1 MPACPRIVLF
11 LVRVITSK
19 YGIKSAITP
28 IVTPVKRFLRLVL
41 RNLALSWIRKGIWVM
56 AEVVHTPVLLE
67 QTLEYLAPR
76 GRNEI
81 LVDATMGEGGHSH
94 AFLSRFP
101 DLSVVGVDVDPVIQA
116 AAKKRL
122 AEFGGRVRFFS
133 GWAQDFFASADC
145 GQPDTVLA
153 DLGISRFHYEASGRG
168 FSFSGD
174 ERPDMRLD
182 ISRGVSA
189 AELLAQKPEWEIADI
204 LYKNAEERFSRRIAR
219 AIVQERQRGTIA
231 TAAALAEL
239 VSRAVPPSY
248 RHGPIHPATR
258 TFMALRIAVN
268 GELSRLPN
276 LLEGA
281 LRILKP
287 GGRLG
292 IISFHSLEDRIVKRF
307 FKMKNHCSCPP
318 ETPSCECGGRRS
330 VNILTPKG
338 VTAGEEEIMKNP
350 PSRGARLRVAEKL

>member
-1 MPACPRIVLF
+1 
-11 LVRVITSK
+11 
-19 YGIKSAITP
+19 
-28 IVTPVKRFLRLVL
+28 
-41 RNLALSWIRKGIWVM
+41 
-56 AEVVHTPVLLE
+56 
-67 QTLEYLAPR
+67 
-76 GRNEI
+76 
-81 LVDATMGEGGHSH
+81 MGEGGHSH

-101 DLSVVGVDVDPVIQA
+101 GLSVIGIDIDPVIQA
-116 AAKKRL
+116 IAKERL
-122 AEFGGRVRFFS
+122 AEFGSRVSFFS
-133 GWAQDFFASADC
+133 GWAQDYFASADC
-145 GQPDTVLA
+145 GQPDTVFA
-153 DLGISRFHYEASGRG
+153 DLGISRFHYEAGGRG

-174 ERPDMRLD
+174 EKLDMRLD
-182 ISRGVSA
+182 ISRGIPA
-189 AELLAQKPEWEIADI
+189 AQLLARMPEQEIADI
-204 LYKNAEERFSRRIAR
+204 LYSYGEERFSRRIAR
-219 AIVQERQRGTIA
+219 AIAQERQRGTIA

-281 LRILKP
+281 LKVLKP

-292 IISFHSLEDRIVKRF
+292 IISFHSGEDRIVKQF
-307 FKMKNHCSCPP
+307 FKMKNNCSCPP
-318 ETPSCECGGRRS
+318 EAPSCGCGGRRS

-350 PSRGARLRVAEKL
+350 PSRGARLRVAEKIKEEQS